1 MFDDTVAQELR
12 HRPQQQQSQGSALCD
27 SQCWVISMP
36 DHGCLTVKFHLP
48 QRGEGALEVQEVAQK
63 GKPTTAEF
71 LNRLGEREGRR
82 LQRLLWCILLWF
94 P

>member
-1 MFDDTVAQELR
+1 M
-12 HRPQQQQSQGSALCD
+12 
-27 SQCWVISMP
+27 
-36 DHGCLTVKFHLP
+36 
-48 QRGEGALEVQEVAQK
+48 EVQEVAQK

-82 LQRLLWCILLWF
+82 MQGLLWCILLWF